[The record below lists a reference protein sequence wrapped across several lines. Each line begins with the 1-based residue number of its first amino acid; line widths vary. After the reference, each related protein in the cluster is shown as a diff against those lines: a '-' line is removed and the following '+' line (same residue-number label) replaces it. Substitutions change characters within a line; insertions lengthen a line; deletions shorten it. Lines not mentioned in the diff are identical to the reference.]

1 MVLFSPVMLKMGIK
15 FVGQNSY
22 FSRKTSMKKL
32 HPLLILLLLMIS
44 IVAASCSSG
53 NHFGGS
59 SKKCGCGVNKG
70 MVGY

>member
-1 MVLFSPVMLKMGIK
+1 
-15 FVGQNSY
+15 
-22 FSRKTSMKKL
+22 MKKRPSL
-32 HPLLILLLLMIS
+32 LVMILILMCV
-44 IVAASCSSG
+44 VAMSCSSG